1 MNFSLPLLRADH
13 ALAAAEQALSGRAVL
28 VTGAYGGLGRA
39 ASLAAAKAGASVV
52 LLGRKAAALEP
63 IYDEIVVQGWPQP
76 AIFPMDLAVATP
88 EDFDALADGIE
99 REFGRLDGVIHA
111 AAAFEG
117 LKPLDQQ
124 KTDEWRRIQ
133 QVVLTAPF
141 LLQRSCTPLLKQ
153 SPKAAIVHVFDDPGR
168 MQHAFWGSYGVAK
181 SALAAMVAIAH
192 LEAETSSVRM
202 HGLLPAPMR
211 TQLRRMAWF
220 GEDTMQLPLPD
231 ATGEAA
237 AFLLTD
243 AAEGYRG
250 QVLDLRSVELQG

>member
-1 MNFSLPLLRADH
+1 MSFSLPLRRAEIG
-13 ALAAAEQALSGRAVL
+13 LAAADQSLAGRSVL

-39 ASLAAAKAGASVV
+39 ASIAAAKAGASVV

-63 IYDEIVVQGWPQP
+63 VYDEIMANGWSQP
-76 AIFPMDLAVATP
+76 AIFPMDLAGAAP
-88 EDFDALADGIE
+88 EDFDALADSIE
-99 REFGRLDGVIHA
+99 REFGRLDGIIHA

-117 LKPLDQQ
+117 LKPLEQQ
-124 KTDEWRRIQ
+124 KPDEWRRIQ
-133 QVVLTAPF
+133 NVVLTAPF
-141 LLQRSCTPLLKQ
+141 LMQRSCTPLLKQ
-153 SPKAAIVHVFDDPGR
+153 SRTAAIVHVFDDPGR
-168 MQHAFWGSYGVAK
+168 MQNAFWGSYGIAK

-192 LEAETSSVRM
+192 QEGERSCVRM

-220 GEDTMQLPLPD
+220 GEDTMQWPLPD

-243 AAEGYRG
+243 AAEEYRG
-250 QVLDLRSVELQG
+250 QVLDLRPDEPQG

>member
-1 MNFSLPLLRADH
+1 MNFSLPLRRADH
-13 ALAAAEQALSGRAVL
+13 GLVAADQALAGRAVL

-39 ASLAAAKAGASVV
+39 ASIAAAKAGASVV

-63 IYDEIVVQGWPQP
+63 VYDEIVTQGWPQP
-76 AIFPMDLAVATP
+76 AIFPMDLAAATP

-99 REFGRLDGVIHA
+99 REFGRLDGIIHA
-111 AAAFEG
+111 AAAFDG

-133 QVVLTAPF
+133 QVVVTAPF

-153 SPKAAIVHVFDDPGR
+153 SPMAAIVHVFDDPGR
-168 MQHAFWGSYGVAK
+168 MQNAFWGSYGVAK
-181 SALAAMVAIAH
+181 SALAAMFAIAYQ
-192 LEAETSSVRM
+192 ETESSSVRM

-231 ATGEAA
+231 ATGAA
-237 AFLLTD
+237 AVFLLTD
-243 AAEGYRG
+243 AAQEYRG
-250 QVLDLRSVELQG
+250 QVLDLRPVDAPG

>member
-1 MNFSLPLLRADH
+1 MNFSLPLRRADH
-13 ALAAAEQALSGRAVL
+13 ELVASDQALAGRAVL

-39 ASLAAAKAGASVV
+39 ASIAAAKAGASVV

-63 IYDEIVVQGWPQP
+63 VYDEIIGQGWPQP
-76 AIFPMDLAVATP
+76 AIFPMDLAAATP
-88 EDFDALADGIE
+88 EEFDALADGIE
-99 REFGRLDGVIHA
+99 REFGRLDGIIHA
-111 AAAFEG
+111 AAAFDG

-124 KTDEWRRIQ
+124 KPDEWRRIQ

-141 LLQRSCTPLLKQ
+141 LLQRSCMPLLKQ
-153 SPKAAIVHVFDDPGR
+153 SPMTAIVHVFDDPGR
-168 MQHAFWGSYGVAK
+168 MQKSFWGSYGVAK
-181 SALAAMVAIAH
+181 SALAAMFTIARQ
-192 LEAETSSVRM
+192 ETESSRLRL

-243 AAEGYRG
+243 AAEEYRG
-250 QVLDLRSVELQG
+250 QVLDLRSEGPQG

>member
-1 MNFSLPLLRADH
+1 MSFSLPLWRAGH
-13 ALAAAEQALSGRAVL
+13 ALAAANQALAGRAVL

-39 ASLAAAKAGASVV
+39 ASVAAAKAGASVV

-63 IYDEIVVQGWPQP
+63 VYDEIVAQGWPQP
-76 AIFPMDLAVATP
+76 AIFPMDLAAASP
-88 EDFDALADGIE
+88 EDFDAMADAIE

-111 AAAFEG
+111 AAAFDG

-124 KTDEWRRIQ
+124 KADEWQRIQ
-133 QVVLTAPF
+133 HVLLTAPF

-153 SPKAAIVHVFDDPGR
+153 SLKAAIVHVFDDPSR
-168 MQHAFWGSYGVAK
+168 MQNAFWGSYGIAK
-181 SALAAMVAIAH
+181 SALAAMFAIAH
-192 LEAETSSVRM
+192 QEAESGSVRM

-220 GEDTMQLPLPD
+220 GEDTMKLPLPD
-231 ATGEAA
+231 ATGAAA

-243 AAEGYRG
+243 AAEEYRG
-250 QVLDLRSVELQG
+250 QVLDLRSVPTQA

>member
-1 MNFSLPLLRADH
+1 MSFSLPLRRAAQ
-13 ALAAAEQALSGRAVL
+13 ALAAAEQSLAGRAVL

-52 LLGRKAAALEP
+52 LLGRRAAALEP
-63 IYDEIVVQGWPQP
+63 VYDEVVASGWPAP
-76 AIFPMDLAVATP
+76 AIFPMDLAAASAD
-88 EDFDALADGIE
+88 EFGALADSIE
-99 REFGRLDGVIHA
+99 REFGRLDGIVHA
-111 AAAFEG
+111 AAAFDG

-124 KTDEWRRIQ
+124 KPDEWRRIH
-133 QVVLTAPF
+133 QVTLTAPF

-153 SPKAAIVHVFDDPGR
+153 SPMAAIVHVFDDPCR
-168 MQHAFWGSYGVAK
+168 MQNAFWGSYGIAK
-181 SALAAMVAIAH
+181 SALAAMFSIAH
-192 LEAETSSVRM
+192 QETENGSLRM

-231 ATGEAA
+231 ATGAAA

-243 AAEGYRG
+243 VAVDYRG
-250 QVLDLRSVELQG
+250 QVLDLRLDESEA